1 MSGLRGPDSSR
12 DAQLLDNA
20 VFPETVDV
28 NIRQLDPI
36 PAPRY
41 FLKEIPLTDE
51 MSGLV
56 LKSRQE
62 IRDVLNGKDDRLLAI
77 VGPCSIH
84 DPKAAHE
91 YAEKLAAVKK
101 ELEDRLVIVM
111 RVYFEKPRTTI
122 GWKGLINDP
131 DIDGSCNIKKGLLLA
146 RRTLLGVLDAGL
158 AAATEFL
165 EPTSPQ
171 YISDAVSWGAVGARN
186 TESQVHRQLASGM
199 SMPIGFKNATD
210 GSIKAPTDSCF
221 ASAQQHTFFGVDH
234 MGRAAVVKTL
244 GNPDCHV
251 VGKGSPLLAALV
263 DRGDFNQHD
272 INTEIRTQVDNILAR
287 EKVENLILG
296 CTHYPIVEENFHECY
311 PEMHLIN
318 PALEQANAVK
328 AYLTEQNALNPQKK
342 GKFVICT
349 SGDPQVYVN
358 VGKRLGLFEASELKV
373 VHI

>member
-1 MSGLRGPDSSR
+1 ML
-12 DAQLLDNA
+12 NA
-20 VFPETVDV
+20 G
-28 NIRQLDPI
+28 N
-36 PAPRY
+36 
-41 FLKEIPLTDE
+41 
-51 MSGLV
+51 
-56 LKSRQE
+56 
-62 IRDVLNGKDDRLLAI
+62 
-77 VGPCSIH
+77 
-84 DPKAAHE
+84 
-91 YAEKLAAVKK
+91 
-101 ELEDRLVIVM
+101 
-111 RVYFEKPRTTI
+111 
-122 GWKGLINDP
+122 
-131 DIDGSCNIKKGLLLA
+131 
-146 RRTLLGVLDAGL
+146 
-158 AAATEFL
+158 
-165 EPTSPQ
+165 
-171 YISDAVSWGAVGARN
+171 
-186 TESQVHRQLASGM
+186 
-199 SMPIGFKNATD
+199 PIGVM
-210 GSIKAPTDSCF
+210 DSGIGGLTVVRELQRILPGEDIIYF
-221 ASAQQHTFFGVDH
+221 GDSANCPYGNKTSDQIFELSSH
-234 MGRAAVVKTL
+234 ML
-244 GNPDCHV
+244 IHEGNPECKV